1 MNNKDCYVVLYYLN
15 TKISAF
21 RQEAEVKR
29 AIAASVKKHV
39 KGVDVVVPD
48 LRPAVSIPNGN
59 PLYLKVKCDLI
70 RDLNS
75 LKRIEGDVKAAVSK
89 DLGSKEDYKIASA
102 AEAYE
107 MPPATATGEGTSEEG
122 SRNPMTNQ
130 QSNNEFD
137 LESRIKN
144 FEAKDP
150 EYTFD
155 RVILPEATREK
166 ILHALDIIRYGKQVF
181 TEWGLFSIGARV
193 ATALNFYGAS
203 GTGKSMTADAIAHLQ
218 NKKIIKVTY
227 SDVESKYMGEG
238 TKMLRAVFLAAERAD
253 AILFFDE
260 ADSLLSKRITNV
272 NHGNELEINSMRSE
286 LLVQIEAFSGTVIF
300 ASNLIENY
308 DSAFLTRLTCVE
320 FPNPDAGARSRIWDV
335 HLRSNDGR
343 LRIPLS
349 DDIDTTPLGQ
359 QYELSGRDIK
369 RAVIS
374 ACIDVVS
381 HQRTTVTQADLMKAA
396 QTIVDEKSSVD
407 RAISANKGGNKT
419 GVPDD
424 ALKKAIGRALTGDDS
439 GDVVIERNEE
449 RFKQK
454 KALEEQKK
462 QDS

>member
-1 MNNKDCYVVLYYLN
+1 MNSKDCYVVLYYLN
-15 TKISAF
+15 SEISAL

-29 AIAASVKKHV
+29 AVVASVKKHV
-39 KGVDVVVPD
+39 KGVEVVVPD

-59 PLYLKVKCDLI
+59 ILYLKVKCDLL

-75 LKRIEGDVKAAVSK
+75 LKRIETDVKAAVSK
-89 DLGSKEDYKIASA
+89 DQGYKADYKIASA

-107 MPPATATGEGTSEEG
+107 MPPAAAEGAVSESG

-130 QSNNEFD
+130 QNSNEFD

-193 ATALNFYGAS
+193 ATALNFYGPS

-218 NKKIIKVTY
+218 GKKIIKVTY

-343 LRIPLS
+343 LRIPLAN
-349 DDIDTTPLGQ
+349 DINTTLLGQ
-359 QYELSGRDIK
+359 KFELSGRDIK

-381 HQRTTVTQADLMKAA
+381 HQRTTVTQTDLMKAA
-396 QTIVDEKSSVD
+396 RTIVDEKTSVD
-407 RAISANKGGNKT
+407 RAISGNKT